1 MDIAHFTPVKRSKNI
16 FKKSQEDSLCK
27 KIMALLRS
35 ITPSN
40 LHPLDNYN
48 EEECDLD
55 LGTIYINQIPKTK
68 NRAIQCDFSNDDEKD
83 PWGQY
88 VHID

>member
-48 EEECDLD
+48 EEKCDLD
-55 LGTIYINQIPKTK
+55 LGTIYINQTPKTK
-68 NRAIQCDFSNDDEKD
+68 NRAIQCEFSNDEND

>member
-1 MDIAHFTPVKRSKNI
+1 MDIAHFTPVKRSRII

-40 LHPLDNYN
+40 LNPLDNHN
-48 EEECDLD
+48 EDECDL
-55 LGTIYINQIPKTK
+55 GAIYINQTPKTK
-68 NRAIQCDFSNDDEKD
+68 NRAIQCEFSNDEND

>member
-1 MDIAHFTPVKRSKNI
+1 MDIAHFTPVKRSRII

-35 ITPSN
+35 ITPGN
-40 LHPLDNYN
+40 LNPLDNHN
-48 EEECDLD
+48 EDECDL
-55 LGTIYINQIPKTK
+55 GAIYINQTPKTK
-68 NRAIQCDFSNDDEKD
+68 NRAIQCEFSNDEND